1 MDQDYVESKVR
12 EALKNSGG
20 NAARARQQI
29 ILWAAEDQRL
39 LLGLTKAHLS
49 GIVSY
54 NIDRVIS
61 GRADSGKNEEAA
73 AAAIPAAGNEEA
85 DFGMEILKAVAGN
98 NGAQFGFEPSTLG
111 KRQQVSQ
118 SHVDAL
124 RMMAGKKPIKRS

>member
-1 MDQDYVESKVR
+1 MDQDYVENKVR
-12 EALKNSGG
+12 EALKNNSG

-29 ILWAAEDQRL
+29 ILWATEDQRL

-54 NIDRVIS
+54 NIDRVAS
-61 GRADSGKNEEAA
+61 GRADSQKQERGDGP
-73 AAAIPAAGNEEA
+73 AIPTPSNEEA
-85 DFGMEILKAVAGN
+85 DFGMEILRAVAGN

-124 RMMAGKKPIKRS
+124 RMMAGKKPLKRS